1 MKFPTVFFTA
11 PLSGADY
18 FKNRLRF
25 FDDTYY
31 NNAMFKILDKRQLAE
46 NVNEYVIEAPLAAKN
61 AAPGQFV
68 ILRVD
73 ADGERV
79 PFTIAD
85 YDRERGTVTILVQTV
100 GATTYQLAQKN
111 AGDSIADFVGPLGN
125 PTDLSRFEKVL
136 LVGGG
141 IGGAVIH
148 PQAKLLNSLGK
159 APDVVLGARTKEL
172 LLYMDEMRRYSSEL
186 FPMTDDGS
194 YGGKGFV
201 TDKVA
206 ELIKTRKYDAVLA
219 VGPLPMMAAVCEV
232 TGPSGLKTIVSM
244 NSVMVDGTGMC
255 GCCRVTV
262 GGERKYACVDGPE
275 FDGHLIDFAEARL
288 RQGFYRDQE
297 KEHYCRIRGEVK

>member
-1 MKFPTVFFTA
+1 M
-11 PLSGADY
+11 Y
-18 FKNRLRF
+18 
-25 FDDTYY
+25 
-31 NNAMFKILDKRQLAE
+31 KILKKRKLYD

-61 AAPGQFV
+61 ARPGQFI

-73 ADGERV
+73 EKGERV

-85 YDRERGTVTILVQTV
+85 YDSERGTVTILVQTV
-100 GATTYQLAQKN
+100 GATTYELSLKN
-111 AGDSIADFVGPLGN
+111 EGDCIQDFVGPLGN
-125 PTDLSRFEKVL
+125 PTDLTSYGKVL

-148 PQAKLLNSLGK
+148 PQAKLLHSLGK

-172 LLYMDEMRRYSSEL
+172 LLYIDEMRRYSHDL

-201 TDKVA
+201 TDKVR
-206 ELIKTRKYDAVLA
+206 ELIADGDYGAVLA
-219 VGPLPMMAAVCEV
+219 VGPMPMMQAVAEV
-232 TGPSGLKTIVSM
+232 TRPTGLKTIVSM

-275 FDGHLIDFAEARL
+275 FDGHLVDFDEARL
-288 RQGFYRDQE
+288 RQAFYRDRE
-297 KEHYCRIRGEVK
+297 KEHFCRIRGEVK

>member
-1 MKFPTVFFTA
+1 MKNLLPFFV
-11 PLSGADY
+11 GA
-18 FKNRLRF
+18 
-25 FDDTYY
+25 YY
-31 NNAMFKILDKRQLAE
+31 NIAMYKIIDKRILAD

-73 ADGERV
+73 EQGERV

-85 YDRERGTVTILVQTV
+85 YDTEKGTVTILVQTV
-100 GATTYQLAQKN
+100 GATTWQLSLKQ
-111 AGDSIADFVGPLGN
+111 AGDYVADFVGPLGN
-125 PTDLSRFEKVL
+125 PTDLSRYGKVL

-148 PQAKLLNSLGK
+148 PQAKLLHSLGK

-172 LLYMDEMRRYSSEL
+172 LLYIDEMRRYSSEL
-186 FPMTDDGS
+186 FAMTDDGS

-206 ELIKTRKYDAVLA
+206 ELIESRVYDAVLA
-219 VGPLPMMAAVCEV
+219 VGPLPMMQAVCEV
-232 TGPSGLKTIVSM
+232 TRPVGLKTIVSM

-275 FDGHLIDFAEARL
+275 FDGHKVDFAEAGL
-288 RQGFYRDQE
+288 RQGFYREQE

>member
-1 MKFPTVFFTA
+1 M
-11 PLSGADY
+11 Y
-18 FKNRLRF
+18 
-25 FDDTYY
+25 
-31 NNAMFKILDKRQLAE
+31 KISKKRKLYD

-61 AAPGQFV
+61 ARPGQFI

-73 ADGERV
+73 EKGERV

-85 YDRERGTVTILVQTV
+85 YDSERGTVTILVQTV
-100 GATTYQLAQKN
+100 GATTYELSLKN
-111 AGDSIADFVGPLGN
+111 EGDCIQDFVGPLGN
-125 PTDLSRFEKVL
+125 PTDLTSYGKVL

-148 PQAKLLNSLGK
+148 PQAKLLHSLGK

-172 LLYMDEMRRYSSEL
+172 LLYIDEMRRYSHEL

-201 TDKVA
+201 TDKVR
-206 ELIKTRKYDAVLA
+206 ELIADGDYGAVLA
-219 VGPLPMMAAVCEV
+219 VGPMPMMQAVAEV
-232 TGPSGLKTIVSM
+232 TRPTGLKTIVSM

-275 FDGHLIDFAEARL
+275 FDGHLVDFDEARL
-288 RQGFYRDQE
+288 RQAFYRDRE
-297 KEHYCRIRGEVK
+297 KEHFCRIRGEVK

>member
-1 MKFPTVFFTA
+1 M
-11 PLSGADY
+11 Y
-18 FKNRLRF
+18 
-25 FDDTYY
+25 
-31 NNAMFKILDKRQLAE
+31 KILKKRKLYD

-61 AAPGQFV
+61 ARPGQFI

-73 ADGERV
+73 EKGERV

-85 YDRERGTVTILVQTV
+85 YDSERGTVTILVQTV
-100 GATTYQLAQKN
+100 GATTYELSLKN
-111 AGDSIADFVGPLGN
+111 EGDCIQDFVGPLGN
-125 PTDLSRFEKVL
+125 PTDLTSYGKVL

-148 PQAKLLNSLGK
+148 PQAKLLHSLGK

-172 LLYMDEMRRYSSEL
+172 LLYIDEMRRYSHEL

-201 TDKVA
+201 TDKVR
-206 ELIKTRKYDAVLA
+206 ELIADGDYGAVLA
-219 VGPLPMMAAVCEV
+219 VGPMPMMQAVAEV
-232 TGPSGLKTIVSM
+232 TRPTRLKTIVSM

-275 FDGHLIDFAEARL
+275 FDGHLVDFDEARL
-288 RQGFYRDQE
+288 RQAFYRDRE
-297 KEHYCRIRGEVK
+297 KEHFCRIRGEVK

>member
-1 MKFPTVFFTA
+1 M
-11 PLSGADY
+11 Y
-18 FKNRLRF
+18 
-25 FDDTYY
+25 
-31 NNAMFKILDKRQLAE
+31 KILKKRKLYD

-61 AAPGQFV
+61 ARPGQFI

-73 ADGERV
+73 EKGERV

-85 YDRERGTVTILVQTV
+85 YDSERGTVTILVQTV
-100 GATTYQLAQKN
+100 GATTYELSLKN
-111 AGDSIADFVGPLGN
+111 EGDCIQDFVGPLGN
-125 PTDLSRFEKVL
+125 PTDLTSYGKVL

-148 PQAKLLNSLGK
+148 PQAKLLHSLGK

-172 LLYMDEMRRYSSEL
+172 LLYIDEMRRYSHEL

-201 TDKVA
+201 TDKVR
-206 ELIKTRKYDAVLA
+206 ELIADGDYGAVLA
-219 VGPLPMMAAVCEV
+219 VGPMPMMQAVAEV
-232 TGPSGLKTIVSM
+232 TRPTGLKTIVSM

-275 FDGHLIDFAEARL
+275 FDGHLVDFDEARL
-288 RQGFYRDQE
+288 RQAFYRDRE
-297 KEHYCRIRGEVK
+297 KEHFCRIRGEVK

>member
-1 MKFPTVFFTA
+1 M
-11 PLSGADY
+11 Y
-18 FKNRLRF
+18 
-25 FDDTYY
+25 
-31 NNAMFKILDKRQLAE
+31 KILKKRKLYD

-61 AAPGQFV
+61 ALPGQFI

-73 ADGERV
+73 EKGERV

-85 YDRERGTVTILVQTV
+85 YDSERGTVTILVQTV
-100 GATTYQLAQKN
+100 GATTYELSLKN
-111 AGDSIADFVGPLGN
+111 EGDCIQDFVGPLGN
-125 PTDLSRFEKVL
+125 PTDLTSYGKVL

-148 PQAKLLNSLGK
+148 PQAKLLHSLGK

-172 LLYMDEMRRYSSEL
+172 LLYIDEMRRYSHEL

-201 TDKVA
+201 TDKVR
-206 ELIKTRKYDAVLA
+206 ELIADGDYGAVLA
-219 VGPLPMMAAVCEV
+219 VGPMPMMQAVAEV
-232 TGPSGLKTIVSM
+232 TRPTGLKTIVSM

-275 FDGHLIDFAEARL
+275 FDGHLVDFDEARL
-288 RQGFYRDQE
+288 RQAFYRDRE
-297 KEHYCRIRGEVK
+297 KEHFCRIRGEVK

>member
-1 MKFPTVFFTA
+1 M
-11 PLSGADY
+11 Y
-18 FKNRLRF
+18 
-25 FDDTYY
+25 
-31 NNAMFKILDKRQLAE
+31 KILKKRKLYD

-61 AAPGQFV
+61 ARPGQFI

-73 ADGERV
+73 EKGERV

-85 YDRERGTVTILVQTV
+85 YDSERGTVTILVQTV
-100 GATTYQLAQKN
+100 GATTYELSLKN
-111 AGDSIADFVGPLGN
+111 EGDCIQDFVGPLGN
-125 PTDLSRFEKVL
+125 PTDLTSYGKVL

-148 PQAKLLNSLGK
+148 PQAKLLHSLGK

-172 LLYMDEMRRYSSEL
+172 LLYIDEMRRYSHEL

-201 TDKVA
+201 TDKVR
-206 ELIKTRKYDAVLA
+206 ELIADGDYGAVLA
-219 VGPLPMMAAVCEV
+219 VGPMPMMQAVAEV
-232 TGPSGLKTIVSM
+232 TRPTGLKTIVSM

-275 FDGHLIDFAEARL
+275 FDGHLVDFDEARL
-288 RQGFYRDQE
+288 RQAFYRNRE
-297 KEHYCRIRGEVK
+297 KEHFCRIRGEVK